1 MRKTIYIMFVVLLLT
16 MGCIVYIPS
25 DLSDEP
31 YYDRYESNWDMSRVY
46 DYLSPNGYWVQLAPH
61 GYVWVPTSIRYNWRP
76 YTYGRWVWT
85 DYGWMWISNY
95 QWGWVP
101 FHYGRWGYNAR
112 IGWYWVPGDVWAPA
126 WVSWRYSD
134 LYIGWAPLPPD
145 ATFMPGTGVMFQ
157 GAGIPHNTWI
167 FIQANYFTHYS
178 IQSYVLPFERNP
190 TIINM
195 TVLKTSLR
203 MHKNR
208 VYNEGLD
215 AGFVEN
221 VTKTHVRKYELQQKG
236 TAGPTRIE
244 GGRVSVFNPEFSRDK
259 TVRPDKVLSERE
271 AEDRIQQRTT
281 TRLHDLRE
289 SDIERRH
296 QEEMKRI
303 EATQQKEVVKIRR
316 DMQKETSKARS
327 QTEKARVQKEYEAK
341 IKKLK
346 ERHTTEKRNVRARHE
361 TETKKV
367 KKKKR

>member
-1 MRKTIYIMFVVLLLT
+1 
-16 MGCIVYIPS
+16 
-25 DLSDEP
+25 
-31 YYDRYESNWDMSRVY
+31 
-46 DYLSPNGYWVQLAPH
+46 
-61 GYVWVPTSIRYNWRP
+61 
-76 YTYGRWVWT
+76 
-85 DYGWMWISNY
+85 
-95 QWGWVP
+95 
-101 FHYGRWGYNAR
+101 
-112 IGWYWVPGDVWAPA
+112 
-126 WVSWRYSD
+126 
-134 LYIGWAPLPPD
+134 
-145 ATFMPGTGVMFQ
+145 MFQ

-236 TAGPTRIE
+236 TAGSTRIE

-361 TETKKV
+361 TETKKI